1 MYPTLLKLNIYPLII
16 KTVPIVKIVLFLN
29 GQCVGLFFFGMEDGL
44 ERTAAEILVRCVRRN
59 LTMAA
64 AESCTGGLVASSLVS
79 VSGASGYFRGS
90 LTAYCDDIKADV
102 LGVRRETLEKFYAES
117 PECSREMAEC
127 AARLFS
133 SDIAVSTT
141 GFLDANVGFRPKSLA
156 GCVFVSVWLS
166 GRIAAERRLAL
177 DVSLGRN
184 ANRRRVAA
192 EALDSVLSLI

>member
-1 MYPTLLKLNIYPLII
+1 
-16 KTVPIVKIVLFLN
+16 
-29 GQCVGLFFFGMEDGL
+29 MEDGL
-44 ERTAAEILVRCVRRN
+44 EKSAAEIQARCLLRN
-59 LTMAA
+59 LKMAA

-90 LTAYCDDIKADV
+90 LTAYCDDVKADV

-117 PECSREMAEC
+117 SECSREMAEC

-133 SDIAVSTT
+133 ADVAVSTT
-141 GFLDANVGFRPKSLA
+141 GFLDANVGCRPKSLA

-166 GRIAAERRLAL
+166 GTIAAERRLAL

-184 ANRRRVAA
+184 ENRSRVVSD
-192 EALDSVLSLI
+192 ALDLVLSVI

>member
-1 MYPTLLKLNIYPLII
+1 MII

-29 GQCVGLFFFGMEDGL
+29 GECAGLFSCGMKDGL
-44 ERTAAEILVRCVRRN
+44 ERAAAEILARCVRRN
-59 LTMAA
+59 LKMAA

-90 LTAYCDDIKADV
+90 LTAYCDDVKAEV

-117 PECSREMAEC
+117 PECSREMAAC

-141 GFLDANVGFRPKSLA
+141 GFLDANVGDRPKSLA

-166 GRIAAERRLAL
+166 GKIAAERRLVL
-177 DVSLGRN
+177 DAARGRN
-184 ANRRRVAA
+184 ENRGHVAA
-192 EALDSVLSLI
+192 AALDSVLSVI